1 MNESIDIVTRVRQS
15 AAKRIL
21 FLPHAARQMAQPERM
36 ISTTEV
42 RAVIANGEI
51 IEDYL
56 DDARGHSCLML
67 AFVAERPLHVVC
79 APKDDY
85 LVIITAYL
93 PNDQEWEEN
102 YRKRIKQ

>member
-67 AFVAERPLHVVC
+67 AFVAERPLHVVY